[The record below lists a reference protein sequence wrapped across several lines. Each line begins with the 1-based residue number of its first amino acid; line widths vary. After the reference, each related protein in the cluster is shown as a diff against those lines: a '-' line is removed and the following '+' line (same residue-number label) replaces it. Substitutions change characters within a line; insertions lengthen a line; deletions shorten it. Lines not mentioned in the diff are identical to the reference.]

1 MIGQRLLHYEIV
13 EKLGEGGM
21 GVVYKARDTH
31 LDRFVAIKV
40 LPPEKVADPE
50 RKRRFVQEAK
60 AASALNHPNIV
71 TVHDISSDAGHD
83 FITMEYVAG
92 KTLDRLI
99 GHKGLGLKET
109 LDYAIQ
115 ATGALTKAHGA
126 GIVHR
131 DLKPSNIMV
140 TGDGLVKV
148 LDFGLAKLTE
158 TALGEDEATR
168 TAKPHTEEGTVVG
181 TAAYMSPEQA
191 RGEALDA
198 RTDLFSFGT
207 VLYEM
212 ATGRPAFSGGTVA
225 VLLDAILHKAPTAP
239 VRLNLDCPAE
249 LERIINKALDKD
261 RGLRYQTASDLR
273 ADLQR
278 LKRDSDSAATVGQA
292 AGPGIPAGRREV
304 SKEGPPVSEPITGT
318 SRVRKGLWLAAVLVA
333 AVCAIAA
340 YMRWPSPKR
349 ATPSVAVLTFTD
361 ISPAKNHEWL
371 CLGMTDTLI
380 NVLSS
385 IPDLRVPGSASISY
399 YRTREVNYS
408 EIGQRLGVKAVLEG
422 SIQVAGKDLKVSVR
436 LIDAASG
443 YQIWSQVYT
452 KSTDAVLTLQ
462 DEIALAVADKLKV
475 TLLGEDGAKL
485 TRHGTR
491 DVAAYEAYVKG
502 KSHRYEERPKDM
514 LLARDYFDQAVRKDP
529 SFALAFAGQAENYMV
544 LGLYS
549 VLPRDEAATS
559 AVHNA
564 RRALELDPS
573 LSEAHVSMGVI
584 KMVFD
589 WDWKGA
595 ETEFRRA
602 LALKPNNFD
611 VHREYALLLVRTYRY
626 DEAEN
631 EFLQGQRI
639 DPLNAVLLRD
649 LLGLY
654 VVRGKTQ
661 EAEAVKRQLENLRP
675 EWVRSWDG
683 TSWSIEECKREI
695 ETDGR
700 YPWSVGSLA
709 VAYHQAGDSV
719 EAGKLIREL
728 QSLYES
734 GREGNVACSLANVFC
749 HLGDKEK
756 TLDWLDRAVE
766 RKAPGLINVDRGS
779 SFGRLLRDEPRFQA
793 ILKRVGV
800 K

>member
-115 ATGALTKAHGA
+115 ATGALTKAHAA

-168 TAKPHTEEGTVVG
+168 TVKPHTEEGTVVG

>member
-1 MIGQRLLHYEIV
+1 MIGRAIAHYEIV

-40 LPPEKVADPE
+40 LPPERVADPE

-60 AASALNHPNIV
+60 AASALNHPSII
-71 TVHDISSDAGHD
+71 TIHDISSDAGHD

-168 TAKPHTEEGTVVG
+168 TVKPHTEEGTVVG

-191 RGEALDA
+191 RGEELDA

-249 LERIINKALDKD
+249 LERIINRALEKD
-261 RGLRYQTASDLR
+261 RELRYQTTSDLR

-278 LKRDSDSAATVGQA
+278 LKRDSDSVATVGQA
-292 AGPGIPAGRREV
+292 AGPGIPAGHGEV

-318 SRVRKGLWLAAVLVA
+318 SRFRSGLWLAAVLVA
-333 AVCAIAA
+333 AVCAITA

-349 ATPSVAVLTFTD
+349 ATPSVAVLPFTD
-361 ISPAKNHEWL
+361 ISPAKSHEWL